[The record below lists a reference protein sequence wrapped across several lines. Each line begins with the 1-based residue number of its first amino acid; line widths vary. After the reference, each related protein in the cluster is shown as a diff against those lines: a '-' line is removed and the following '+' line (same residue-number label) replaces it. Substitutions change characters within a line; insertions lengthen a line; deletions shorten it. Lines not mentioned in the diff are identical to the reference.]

1 MYYAL
6 GRIIIMI
13 KSMTAFGRARNTV
26 GGKDITVE
34 IKSVN
39 NRFFDCS
46 VKLPRAFSF
55 LEEKIKPY
63 LQSKSVARGKVD
75 VFIGIDIVDTP
86 DVCISIDEGYSAAYV
101 SALRALGE
109 KFALK
114 DDISVMSVAR
124 AGDVFV
130 IKKSEEDTEKDWADL
145 RVVLDE
151 AIEKFLAAREREGEN
166 ICRDLRGKV
175 DSIRQKVNEIEALS
189 LSDTQ
194 SYREKLEAK
203 LREMLSDNRIV
214 FDENRI
220 LTECAIFADKIA
232 IDEELVRLRS
242 HFEGFEDILSSGEPA
257 GRKLDFLVQEI
268 NRETNTIGSKCQNA
282 SIARL
287 VVDIKCEIEKIREQ
301 IQNIE

>member
-1 MYYAL
+1 
-6 GRIIIMI
+6 MI

-34 IKSVN
+34 LRSVN

-63 LQSKSVARGKVD
+63 LQSKSVSRGKVD
-75 VFIGIDIVDTP
+75 VFISINVIDTP
-86 DVCISIDEGYSAAYV
+86 DVAIDIDEGYAASYIA
-101 SALRALGE
+101 ALRRLGE
-109 KFALK
+109 KFSLK
-114 DDISVMSVAR
+114 DDVSIMSVAR
-124 AGDVFV
+124 NGDIF
-130 IKKSEEDTEKDWADL
+130 IIQKSEEDAEKDWAEL

-151 AIEKFLAAREREGEN
+151 AIEKFLCARQREGDN
-166 ICRDLRGKV
+166 ICRDLRAKAEAIRLKV
-175 DSIRQKVNEIEALS
+175 DEIEKLS
-189 LSDTQ
+189 LSDTV
-194 SYREKLEAK
+194 SYREKLEAR
-203 LREMLSDNRIV
+203 LREMLSDNRIA

-220 LTECAIFADKIA
+220 LTECAIFADKVA

-242 HFEGFEDILSSGEPA
+242 HFDGFEEILASNEPA
-257 GRKLDFLVQEI
+257 GRKLDFLIQEI
-268 NRETNTIGSKCQNA
+268 NRETNTIGSKCQNS

-287 VVDIKCEIEKIREQ
+287 VVDIKCDIEKIREQ

>member
-1 MYYAL
+1 
-6 GRIIIMI
+6 MI
-13 KSMTAFGRARNTV
+13 KSMTAFGRARSTV

-34 IKSVN
+34 IRSVN

-55 LEEKIKPY
+55 LEEKVKPY
-63 LQSKSVARGKVD
+63 LQSKSVSRGKVD
-75 VFIGIDIVDTP
+75 VFISIDVIDTP
-86 DVCISIDEGYSAAYV
+86 DVSIAIDEGYAEAYI
-101 SALRALGE
+101 SALRSLGE
-109 KFALK
+109 KFGLR
-114 DDISVMSVAR
+114 DDISIMNVAR
-124 AGDVFV
+124 SGDIFV

-145 RVVLDE
+145 CVVLDE
-151 AIEKFLAAREREGEN
+151 AIEKFLSARIREGEN
-166 ICRDLRGKV
+166 IRRDLEDKV
-175 DSIRQKVNEIEALS
+175 VSISKKVEEIEKLS

-194 SYREKLEAK
+194 TYREKLETR

-220 LTECAIFADKIA
+220 LTECAVFADKIA

-242 HFEGFEDILSSGEPA
+242 HFDGFKEILEANEPA

-268 NRETNTIGSKCQNA
+268 NRETNTIGSKCQNS
-282 SIARL
+282 SIARF
-287 VVDIKCEIEKIREQ
+287 VVDIKCDVEKIREQ

>member
-1 MYYAL
+1 
-6 GRIIIMI
+6 MI
-13 KSMTAFGRARNTV
+13 KSMTAFGRARTTV

-34 IKSVN
+34 LRSVN

-63 LQSKSVARGKVD
+63 LQSKSISRGKVD
-75 VFIGIDIVDTP
+75 VFVGINVVDTP
-86 DVCISIDEGYSAAYV
+86 DVSIDIDEGYAASYIA
-101 SALRALGE
+101 ALRRLGQR
-109 KFALK
+109 FDLR

-124 AGDVFV
+124 NGDIFV
-130 IKKSEEDTEKDWADL
+130 IRKSEEDTEKDWADL
-145 RVVLDE
+145 RAVLDE
-151 AIEKFLAAREREGEN
+151 AIEKFLAARVREGDN
-166 ICRDLRGKV
+166 ICRDLRAKAQSIREKV
-175 DSIRQKVNEIEALS
+175 DEIEKLS
-189 LSDTQ
+189 LTDTV
-194 SYREKLEAK
+194 SYREKLEAR

-220 LTECAIFADKIA
+220 LTECAVFADKIA

-242 HFEGFEDILSSGEPA
+242 HFEGFEEILSSDEPA
-257 GRKLDFLVQEI
+257 GRKLDFLVQEM

-287 VVDIKCEIEKIREQ
+287 VVDIKCDIEKIREQ